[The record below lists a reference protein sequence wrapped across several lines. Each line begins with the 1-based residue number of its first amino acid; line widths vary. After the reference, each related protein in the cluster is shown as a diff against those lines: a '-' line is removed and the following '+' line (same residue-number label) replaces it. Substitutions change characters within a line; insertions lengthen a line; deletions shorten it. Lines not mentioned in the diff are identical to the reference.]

1 MIQKTAFEILQSKL
15 TIEDTFDFREKHI
28 PEILEAMEEY
38 KAQPIEL
45 PTDEE
50 IYEKYSAFISTEVT
64 LGFLTKEQGERLK
77 WYYQT
82 YLVNEIQGG
91 NK

>member
-45 PTDEE
+45 PSNEE
-50 IYEKYSAFISTEVT
+50 IEKLSRDVIVYNDTKRGWFIE
-64 LGFLTKEQGERLK
+64 GAQWMRDK
-77 WYYQT
+77 
-82 YLVNEIQGG
+82 IQGG
-91 NK
+91 NQ